1 MLNLE
6 ELIVTLKHLEDYMTI
21 LHKKDIDTGDIED
34 LCCEVS
40 EAIQH
45 KLEDIQEKESY
56 FNKHKILRDEFN
68 FIPLTVN

>member
-1 MLNLE
+1 MKLL
-6 ELIVTLKHLEDYMTI
+6 VTQVEFDFDVEDYMTI

-56 FNKHKILRDEFN
+56 FNKHEHAGS
-68 FIPLTVN
+68 LTFDGV

>member
-1 MLNLE
+1 MLNIQ
-6 ELIVTLKHLEDYMTI
+6 ELIVILKHLEDYMTI
-21 LHKKDIDTGDIED
+21 LQKKNIDTGDIEA